1 MEYIDKSEV
10 IAIEVGIL
18 MDMEEEKLTLVSQ
31 LQRELDKAQVKA
43 FLLEWF
49 IVGTIVVT
57 AVKGYFF

>member
-18 MDMEEEKLTLVSQ
+18 MDMEEEKLTVVSQ